1 MTARSRRPPGRGRGV
16 AGPASM
22 RVRFIRVDQEEWQA
36 LDAGYDGAPVGA
48 VAVLLGRG
56 PGAAAGIPAVSAGID
71 EADGGFG
78 VVRVS
83 ASSEDLDADAAGTL
97 HLDLL
102 VGPPLCDDFAR
113 RLYRDVLTAA
123 LRALAEEWPGG
134 LIRLTWQRGDD
145 VAALAVLALAQ
156 PAGGGAAS

>member
-1 MTARSRRPPGRGRGV
+1 MTARSRHPPGRGPGG

-22 RVRFIRVDQEEWQA
+22 QVRFIRVDPEEWQA
-36 LDAGYDGAPVGA
+36 IEAGHDGVPVGA

-71 EADGGFG
+71 EVDKSCD

-102 VGPPLCDDFAR
+102 VGPPLSDDSAR
-113 RLYRDVLTAA
+113 RLYRDVLTES

-134 LIRLTWQRGDD
+134 LIRLIWQRGDD
-145 VAALAVLALAQ
+145 VAARVLLALAQ